1 MENKLQELTQKLY
14 NEGVEKANVE
24 AEKILAEAKSEA
36 EKLKQE
42 AEKEAQK
49 IIANANQKSAE
60 IKKNVDAE
68 LNLAAKQTIRTVKQ
82 QITDMIVSKVI
93 DEPVKKA
100 FDDEKLVKEII
111 ETVVKNWNPQK
122 NEAIDLS
129 VLLPTELE
137 KEFTKFF
144 TAKSGKEL
152 NANLELSFSDSIK
165 GGFKIG
171 PADGSYKISFSE
183 DDFEN
188 FLNHSCVLKQ
198 LKCYTQESN
207 YVSKVLSL
215 FYSRFARCFSG

>member
-14 NEGVEKANVE
+14 NEGIEKANTE

-36 EKLKQE
+36 DKLKQV
-42 AEKEAQK
+42 ADKDAQK
-49 IIANANQKSAE
+49 IIADAEQKSVE

-100 FDDEKLVKEII
+100 FDDEKFVKEII

-122 NEAIDLS
+122 KESIDLS
-129 VLLPTELE
+129 VLLPADLE
-137 KEFTKFF
+137 KEFAKFF

-152 NANLELSFSDSIK
+152 NANLELSFSDTIK
-165 GGFKIG
+165 GGFKVG

-183 DDFEN
+183 EDFEN
-188 FLNHSCVLKQ
+188 FFKSYLRPKTIEL
-198 LKCYTQESN
+198 L
-207 YVSKVLSL
+207 
-215 FYSRFARCFSG
+215 YSGE

>member
-14 NEGVEKANVE
+14 NEGVEKANAE

-36 EKLKQE
+36 EKLKQD
-42 AEKEAQK
+42 AQKEAQK
-49 IIANANQKSAE
+49 IIADAEQKSAE

-68 LNLAAKQTIRTVKQ
+68 LNLATKQSIRTVKQ

-100 FDDEKLVKEII
+100 FDDAKFVKEII
-111 ETVVKNWNPQK
+111 EAVVKNWNPK
-122 NEAIDLS
+122 GNESIDLS
-129 VLLPTELE
+129 VLLPVELE
-137 KEFTKFF
+137 KEFSKFF

-171 PADGSYKISFSE
+171 PADGSYKISFSD

-188 FLNHSCVLKQ
+188 FFKTYLRPKTIEML
-198 LKCYTQESN
+198 YPGE
-207 YVSKVLSL
+207 
-215 FYSRFARCFSG
+215 

>member
-36 EKLKQE
+36 EKIKQN
-42 AEKEAQK
+42 AEKEAEK
-49 IIANANQKSAE
+49 IIANAEQKSTE

-82 QITDMIVSKVI
+82 QVTEMIVSKVI

-100 FDDEKLVKEII
+100 FDDVKFVKEII
-111 ETVVKNWNPQK
+111 ETVVKNWDAK
-122 NEAIDLS
+122 KGEAIDLS
-129 VLLPTELE
+129 VLLPADLE
-137 KEFTKFF
+137 QEFTKFF

-165 GGFKIG
+165 GGFKVG

-183 DDFEN
+183 EDFEN
-188 FLNHSCVLKQ
+188 FFKSYLRPKTIEML
-198 LKCYTQESN
+198 YPTE
-207 YVSKVLSL
+207 
-215 FYSRFARCFSG
+215 

>member
-24 AEKILAEAKSEA
+24 AEKILAEARSET
-36 EKLKQE
+36 EKLKLDAQ
-42 AEKEAQK
+42 KDAQK
-49 IIANANQKSAE
+49 IIADAEQKSSE

-68 LNLAAKQTIRTVKQ
+68 LNLATKQSIRTVKQ

-100 FDDEKLVKEII
+100 FDDAKFVKEII
-111 ETVVKNWNPQK
+111 EAVVKNWNPK
-122 NEAIDLS
+122 GNESIDLS
-129 VLLPTELE
+129 VLLPEDLE
-137 KEFTKFF
+137 KEFAKFF
-144 TAKSGKEL
+144 TAKSGQEL

-171 PADGSYKISFSE
+171 PADGSYKISFSD

-188 FLNHSCVLKQ
+188 FFKTYLRPKTIEML
-198 LKCYTQESN
+198 YPGE
-207 YVSKVLSL
+207 
-215 FYSRFARCFSG
+215 

>member
-14 NEGVEKANVE
+14 NEGVGKANVE

-36 EKLKQE
+36 EKLKQN
-42 AEKEAQK
+42 AEKDAQK
-49 IIANANQKSAE
+49 IIANAEQKSVE

-93 DEPVKKA
+93 DEPIKKA
-100 FDDEKLVKEII
+100 FDDVKFVKEII

-129 VLLPTELE
+129 VLLPADLE
-137 KEFTKFF
+137 KEFAKFF
-144 TAKSGKEL
+144 TAKSGEEL

-165 GGFKIG
+165 GGFKVG

-188 FLNHSCVLKQ
+188 FFKSYLRPKTVEML
-198 LKCYTQESN
+198 YAGE
-207 YVSKVLSL
+207 
-215 FYSRFARCFSG
+215 